1 MDVLNGDLLMVTR
14 LRLMD
19 RRGRVREAI
28 DLLHFEYS
36 YLLASGRRATAVV
49 GENTNAI
56 DEENRVK
63 FP

>member
-14 LRLMD
+14 LRLILQLMD

-56 DEENRVK
+56 DEETV
-63 FP
+63 